1 MGNRWPIYYTQSL
14 VSYFIGLSLTHVAL
28 YVMNTAQPALLY
40 LVPCIL
46 LSTIIT
52 GLCRGELKELYTGKR
67 IQALLDDKPKEP
79 DSALLGASDNST
91 EDQTNQSADVVVGIS
106 DAVGAAVGVEN
117 R

>member
-1 MGNRWPIYYTQSL
+1 MGHRWPIYYIQSV

-28 YVMNTAQPALLY
+28 YLMNTAQPALLY

-52 GLCRGELKELYTGKR
+52 GLCRGELKELYTGRR
-67 IQALLDDKPKEP
+67 IQSFLDGKPRTGETSLLAASNNSIVEP
-79 DSALLGASDNST
+79 
-91 EDQTNQSADVVVGIS
+91 TNQSSDVVVGIS
-106 DAVGAAVGVEN
+106 DAIGAAVGVEN

>member
-1 MGNRWPIYYTQSL
+1 
-14 VSYFIGLSLTHVAL
+14 
-28 YVMNTAQPALLY
+28 MNTAQPALLY

-67 IQALLDDKPKEP
+67 INALLDEKSKDPK
-79 DSALLGASDNST
+79 ANLLRNSDTSI
-91 EDQTNQSADVVVGIS
+91 EAQANQSTDVVVGIS
-106 DAVGAAVGVEN
+106 DAVGVVTGVEN